1 MARSTG
7 NLPGCLV
14 NMYYQ
19 ESSVPKWFICTAV
32 LHGLPTSYLCP
43 EEANI
48 KASKSLV
55 LQLRRLTICLHL
67 DLENVKNGVG
77 HGTRL
82 SPNAA
87 RRESGHAVCTGQGCK
102 RSRGKA
108 EQKKGS
114 PQHI

>member
-48 KASKSLV
+48 KASKVTNVRLMGEDEKELSLGFLIMEFELLLMDRGWKVSMNEQLGTVHV
-55 LQLRRLTICLHL
+55 LPRL
-67 DLENVKNGVG
+67 G
-77 HGTRL
+77 
-82 SPNAA
+82 
-87 RRESGHAVCTGQGCK
+87 
-102 RSRGKA
+102 
-108 EQKKGS
+108 
-114 PQHI
+114 